1 MDQET
6 KIITFM
12 NPASPYA
19 EAYKKL
25 QLDIQ
30 FSSMEKNIQ
39 VIQLTSTQASE
50 GKTSTAINLAAVYA
64 LKNKKVIVIDLDFR
78 KPKVH
83 HVLKLKNR
91 KGIVDILVG
100 NEKFEDVVYKH
111 ESGVEFLV
119 SGSKTSKIELTLESE
134 RLAKFINE
142 LRSQYDIIILDCP
155 PAIAVTDASLISR
168 LSDGVVFVIAY
179 NHTKKDIVKESI
191 KRLKLAGANILGIV
205 MSQVDMN
212 IKNYY
217 YDSKY
222 YYSNNENEEGGN
234 A

>member
-30 FSSMEKNIQ
+30 FSAMDKELQ
-39 VIQLTSTQASE
+39 VIQITSTQASE

-64 LKNKKVIVIDLDFR
+64 LKNKKVLVVDLDFR

-83 HVLKLKNR
+83 KVINLENS
-91 KGIVDILVG
+91 KGIIDVLAG
-100 NEKFEDVVYKH
+100 EDTFDNVVYHH
-111 ESGVEFLV
+111 ESGVDFLV
-119 SGSKTSKIELTLESE
+119 RGSKTSKVELTLESE
-134 RLAKFINE
+134 KLKKFIEE
-142 LRSQYDIIILDCP
+142 LRKVYDIIILDCP

-168 LSDGVVFVIAY
+168 FADGLVFVIAY
-179 NHTKKDIVKESI
+179 NFTKKDVIKESI
-191 KRLKLAGANILGIV
+191 KRLKLAGANILGVV
-205 MSQVDMN
+205 MTQVDMSM
-212 IKNYY
+212 KKGYYGSNYY
-217 YDSKY
+217 YFDSY
-222 YYSNNENEEGGN
+222 NSNEN
-234 A
+234 